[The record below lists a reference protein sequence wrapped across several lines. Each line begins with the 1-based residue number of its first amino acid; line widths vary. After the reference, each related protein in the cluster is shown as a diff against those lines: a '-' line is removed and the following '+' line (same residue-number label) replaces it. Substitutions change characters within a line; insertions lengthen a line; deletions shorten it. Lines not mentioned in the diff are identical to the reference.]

1 LKILSQY
8 RNLILIILSWVVVGM
23 YMGPVIYIYLPIT
36 LFVMRSRGQY
46 MEMLLGFLL
55 MLILSDSRVERLHFA
70 ANAKEIYIILLG
82 IFLFTDR
89 KIFTVLSRFYLSFI
103 PFFIV
108 AILCVFNSPSENSF
122 NAIEKTVS
130 YILLLFVVPNYVQQA
145 YITKGREFYKILI
158 YLGATILLI
167 GFVFKFLNPAM
178 VTREAR
184 YEGLFGNPNGLG
196 IFSLLFFL
204 LVAVVNDLNPN
215 LFDRREKTVIYA
227 AIIISI
233 VLSGSRGS
241 LFGILIYFLF
251 SSFYKISP
259 FLGSFVVILFIA
271 GYSYISS
278 NLVGVISSVGL
289 QDYLRVSTL
298 EAGSGRFIA
307 WQFSWKHIQESFWLG
322 RGFEFTNYLFDIKE
336 NVIYLQ
342 ALGHQGNAHNS
353 YITLWLDTGL
363 IGVLAYIFAFAGSF
377 IKAARKTRLA
387 LPIMYASLFSSF
399 FESWLTASLNPFTIV
414 LFIVLSILTSD
425 VIIPA
430 KAKIA
435 VPVQ

>member
-1 LKILSQY
+1 M
-8 RNLILIILSWVVVGM
+8 VGM
-23 YMGPVIYIYLPIT
+23 YMGPVIYLYLPIT
-36 LFVMRSRGQY
+36 LFVMRSRNQHT
-46 MEMLLGFLL
+46 EMLLGFLL
-55 MLILSDSRVERLHFA
+55 MLVLSDSRVERLHFA

-82 IFLFTDR
+82 IFLLVDR
-89 KIFTVLSRFYLSFI
+89 KVFTAFSRFYLSFI

-108 AILCVFNSPSENSF
+108 AILCVFNTPSENFF

-130 YILLLFVVPNYVQQA
+130 YILLLFVVPNYVQHA
-145 YITKGREFYKILI
+145 YLTKGKEFYKILI

-167 GFVFKFLNPAM
+167 GFVFKFINPAM
-178 VTREAR
+178 VTRESR

-196 IFSLLFFL
+196 IFSLLYFL
-204 LVAVVNDLNPN
+204 LFAVINDINPD
-215 LFDRREKTVIYA
+215 LFVRREKAVIYG
-227 AIIISI
+227 AIIVSI
-233 VLSGSRGS
+233 ILSGSRGS

-278 NLVGVISSVGL
+278 NLVSVISSVGL

-307 WQFSWKHIQESFWLG
+307 WEFSWKHIQESFWLG
-322 RGFEFTNYLFDIKE
+322 RGFEYTNYLFNIPE
-336 NVIYLQ
+336 NVLYLQ

-377 IKAARKTRLA
+377 IKAVRKTRLA

-414 LFIVLSILTSD
+414 LFTILAILTSD

-430 KAKIA
+430 KAKVA
-435 VPVQ
+435 VSI